1 MVLKKFADQLF
12 YLSAKV
18 DALISMI
25 DETKLKK
32 YLIMNKMPVYYD
44 KYWVYLSDLWYE
56 KNFKGIK
63 KTVNSSTDVINDTRE
78 I

>member
-1 MVLKKFADQLF
+1 
-12 YLSAKV
+12 
-18 DALISMI
+18 
-25 DETKLKK
+25 
-32 YLIMNKMPVYYD
+32 MPVYYD